1 MSKNL
6 KIGVFAFTKASWL
19 TPKIE
24 KIVDATVNN
33 LRTLPE
39 TEILFDGFVCDE
51 ASSVR
56 QAESFMAARVDA
68 VIMYFVT
75 FPLGAMIP
83 AAASRINVPILLLAN
98 PEEPGPGKMW
108 EQNSFCGANMAAHG
122 LNRLR
127 KQYSFTFALPEETAA
142 KMAAPVAA
150 VRAIAGLKNL
160 KLGLVGGRVPGF
172 YTSNFDE
179 LQLRRDF
186 GTTVEVLDLL
196 EAVEVG
202 RALGGAELEAARK
215 VVKEN
220 AAGCFQVGENDLE
233 LAARLFGAFV
243 ALARK
248 YNLSGYAVRCW
259 PELSDIF
266 GIAPCAVL
274 GMLSNCGLGT
284 SCEGDVNGAVT
295 MKLLEFLA
303 GGGLAFFVDLISF
316 DQKDNT
322 GVVWHCG
329 AAPTKLCRKF
339 EETTFRMHMRV
350 DGGDKKGLTCDFPL
364 KAGRVTIAKFDT
376 DADGRNRMLIV
387 PGEAVD
393 TDAFLRGNPLRIRF
407 DAPAQKV
414 IDTVMERGFEHHY
427 AVIHADVVESL
438 KIFCKWLGIEAVVVE
453 K

>member
-1 MSKNL
+1 MRNL

-24 KIVDATVNN
+24 KIVETTVGN
-33 LRTLPE
+33 LRTLPD
-39 TEILFDGFVCDE
+39 TEILFDGLVCDE
-51 ASSVR
+51 ASSIR
-56 QAESFMAARVDA
+56 QAEAFMAARVDA
-68 VIMYFVT
+68 VVMYFVT
-75 FPLGAMIP
+75 FPAGAMIP
-83 AAASRINVPILLLAN
+83 AAASRLNVPILLLAN
-98 PEEPGPGKMW
+98 PEVPGPGKMW

-127 KQYSFTFALPEETAA
+127 KQYSFTFALPEEAAA
-142 KMAAPVAA
+142 KLAAPVAA
-150 VRAIAGLKNL
+150 VRAIAGLKDL
-160 KLGLVGGRVPGF
+160 KLGLAGGRVPGF

-196 EAVEVG
+196 EVVETA
-202 RALGGAELEAARK
+202 RALAGPELDEARK
-215 VVKEN
+215 TVQAN
-220 AAGCFQVGENDLE
+220 AASCFQVGDNDLE

-243 ALARK
+243 AVAKK
-248 YNLSGYAVRCW
+248 YRLTGYAVRCW

-295 MKLLEFLA
+295 MKLLEYLA
-303 GGGLAFFVDLISF
+303 NGGIAFFVDLISF
-316 DQKDNT
+316 DETDNT
-322 GVVWHCG
+322 GVIWHCG
-329 AAPTKLCRKF
+329 AAPTKLCRDFK
-339 EETTFRMHMRV
+339 ETTFRMHMRV

-364 KAGRVTIAKFDT
+364 KPGRVTIAKFDT
-376 DADGRNRMLIV
+376 DADGKNRMLIV

-393 TDAFLRGNPLRIRF
+393 TEAFLRGNPLRVRF

-414 IDTVMERGFEHHY
+414 IDTVMDRGFEHHY
-427 AVIHADVVESL
+427 SVIHADVVQPL
-438 KIFCKWLGIEAVVVE
+438 KIFCKWLGIEVVAVE
-453 K
+453 N